1 MASQKSDLSKSEEVR
16 RLLQANPKVSAK
28 EVIAILAERGITVT
42 DSLYY
47 FVKGKMKGR
56 KSRREKASRVVAK
69 VESAT
74 GKGDAVK
81 TILSVKKWAAEVG
94 GLKNLKALVDALCE

>member
-1 MASQKSDLSKSEEVR
+1 MANQRSEVNKSEEVR
-16 RLLQANPKVSAK
+16 RLIKADPKVSAK
-28 EVIAILAERGITVT
+28 EVIAALSERGITVT

-56 KSRREKASRVVAK
+56 RSRREKAHRVVDK
-69 VESAT
+69 VATTT
-74 GKGDAVK
+74 GKVDAVK
-81 TILSVKKWAAEVG
+81 TILNVKRWAAEVG

>member
-1 MASQKSDLSKSEEVR
+1 MASQKPEVNKSEEVR
-16 RLLQANPKVSAK
+16 RLVQANPKISAK

-56 KSRREKASRVVAK
+56 RSRREKANRVVDK
-69 VESAT
+69 VASTT

-81 TILSVKKWAAEVG
+81 TILSVKRWAAEVG
-94 GLKNLKALVDALCE
+94 GLKNL